1 MRTKLVSLEAAAA
14 MVRDGDQIAMSSGFN
29 HSPMAMLREIARR
42 GVKDLHTIGI
52 VGGSIN
58 LDFLIGTGQTKVIE
72 CCSIGFQPFST
83 VPPNFERYLKARRIY
98 AMDNT

>member
-1 MRTKLVSLEAAAA
+1 LRTKLVSLEAAAA
-14 MVRDGDQIAMSSGFN
+14 MVRDGDQVAMSSGFN

-83 VPPNFERYLKARRIY
+83 VPPNFERYLKASRIY

>member
-1 MRTKLVSLEAAAA
+1 MRTKLVSLGVAAG
-14 MVRDGDQIAMSSGFN
+14 MVHDGDEVAMSSGFT

-42 GVKDLHTIGI
+42 DVKDLHTIGI

-58 LDFLIGTGQTKVIE
+58 LDFLVGTGQTAIVE
-72 CCSIGFQPFST
+72 CCSIGFEPFARSA
-83 VPPNFERYLKARRIY
+83 PNFDRYLKDGRIY